1 MRPFKF
7 ADLHAVSEKPQN
19 DEASW
24 LLGAEDSINYL
35 KENTKNDE
43 IVIYAS
49 GSSILIHG
57 ALALAKN
64 VDQADGDSLQ
74 NMRIDIDDC
83 WKIQKSWGGGQGHKI
98 YLEPPL
104 DGYNVFKGGESLIFR
119 RRFDGV
125 IEGRPTIELSQKLV
139 HSLDLHYVAERN
151 AYCRLD
157 SRGDIEDVI
166 KITQHKVPTL
176 FNYLDVVTIQRK
188 DLDTYM
194 TLSKACLVLKFDFT
208 RVKWGNFAGWGDINR
223 YNKEEE
229 GLFYHGGIN
238 GEASYCNGVM
248 IVRPQLSLRDLVK
261 AWKDEENPSRR
272 KYATFKIF
280 DRKNNCNVETSCS
293 PSSIS
298 NYFQKSELPWEVSPV
313 FFRSE
318 VLHRFKADP
327 EKFTFEDRSIAC
339 RNAWYLKSYD
349 INEAGQVHAYIGDL
363 AKLPYEEQ
371 IYWQSFNE
379 WPKGTISERAFQTDI
394 VGDWDSSYEPL
405 GVLKHTILVMDKN
418 PPSWWKSRGTTL
430 SDAVQYPATDSV
442 KEWGDEVLALDQY
455 LVEGFL
461 QKPLSEIA
469 KHGGRIIEAK
479 WGSLRLLQEALI
491 AKGTTEEHAKT
502 LVQPMQKLHALRTE
516 VRGHASTEKKKKAI
530 SEARTNHGNLRAH
543 FTHIATECERSLAEI
558 LIILGLKLDS

>member
-19 DEASW
+19 DEVSW

-64 VDQADGDSLQ
+64 VAQADGDSLQ

-238 GEASYCNGVM
+238 SEASYCNGVM

-313 FFRSE
+313 FF
-318 VLHRFKADP
+318 
-327 EKFTFEDRSIAC
+327 
-339 RNAWYLKSYD
+339 
-349 INEAGQVHAYIGDL
+349 
-363 AKLPYEEQ
+363 
-371 IYWQSFNE
+371 
-379 WPKGTISERAFQTDI
+379 
-394 VGDWDSSYEPL
+394 
-405 GVLKHTILVMDKN
+405 
-418 PPSWWKSRGTTL
+418 
-430 SDAVQYPATDSV
+430 
-442 KEWGDEVLALDQY
+442 
-455 LVEGFL
+455 
-461 QKPLSEIA
+461 
-469 KHGGRIIEAK
+469 
-479 WGSLRLLQEALI
+479 
-491 AKGTTEEHAKT
+491 
-502 LVQPMQKLHALRTE
+502 
-516 VRGHASTEKKKKAI
+516 
-530 SEARTNHGNLRAH
+530 
-543 FTHIATECERSLAEI
+543 
-558 LIILGLKLDS
+558 